1 MICKHWDVCVCVCV
15 CMRERERG
23 RGVGESLK
31 KASQKIGNIYL
42 Q

>member
-1 MICKHWDVCVCVCV
+1 MICKPWGVCVCVCV
-15 CMRERERG
+15 CVLERERG
-23 RGVGESLK
+23 RVGKSLK